1 MFTSPSCIFPFCP
14 SLNTYQQLCTC
25 LRKSPSA
32 LLNAV
37 PCARF
42 TLHCSLFWPRTWRGI
57 QTLPWH
63 CAPQIP
69 DAKTVAGQSVW
80 CLGRAPGPNPYTTH
94 STRPHHHL
102 ADGGVQ
108 HGQTRSKRFSC
119 HRGQQN
125 DSSFVQ
131 IERRWTKQGEPLALS
146 ARFFSIPL
154 CAVWESYF
162 FACYSS
168 NRPIISTL
176 ALFFSDKGNRSH
188 INLLWNSYKC
198 LTKPH

>member
-14 SLNTYQQLCTC
+14 SLNTYQQLFAC

-63 CAPQIP
+63 CAPQNL

-119 HRGQQN
+119 HRRQQN
-125 DSSFVQ
+125 DSSFVWIDEGEQTRRASSFKCQ
-131 IERRWTKQGEPLALS
+131 ILFHPSVCRLGKLLFCLLFKQQAN
-146 ARFFSIPL
+146 
-154 CAVWESYF
+154 YF
-162 FACYSS
+162 NPCTVF
-168 NRPIISTL
+168 
-176 ALFFSDKGNRSH
+176 
-188 INLLWNSYKC
+188 
-198 LTKPH
+198 